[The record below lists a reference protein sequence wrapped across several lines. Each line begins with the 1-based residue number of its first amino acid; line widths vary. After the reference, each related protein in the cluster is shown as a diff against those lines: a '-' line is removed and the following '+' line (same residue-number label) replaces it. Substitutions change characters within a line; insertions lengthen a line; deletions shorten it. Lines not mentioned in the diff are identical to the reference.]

1 LRLLKRHIL
10 RINLIKPSKDLNMA
24 FSIDFN
30 SASSEQIENALLE
43 RLETIRLARNL
54 TQTQLATMTGLS
66 LRTIN
71 RLGKGGGTSLDTFI
85 RVLTALGLQANL
97 ATLLPDPVIRPVERM
112 AHGQERRRAR
122 PRNTSSTTGTAWQ
135 WAEDESAND

>member
-1 LRLLKRHIL
+1 M
-10 RINLIKPSKDLNMA
+10 SY
-24 FSIDFN
+24 SVDFN
-30 SASSEQIENALLE
+30 SANSEQIESALFD

-54 TQTQLATMTGLS
+54 TQAQLATMTGLS

-71 RLGKGGGTSLDTFI
+71 RLGKGDGTSLDTFI

-97 ATLLPDPVIRPVERM
+97 ATLLPDPAVRPVERM
-112 AHGQERRRAR
+112 ALGRERRRAR
-122 PRNTSSTTGTAWQ
+122 PQNPSPVPGTAWQ